1 MTKYITLPTEFAG
14 YGSQKTFYFTQ
25 VDRSGD
31 VALYKKVDTEDKTEL
46 YETIL
51 IKRGEDRVYPNGSFV
66 PAKEYYPSDEQ
77 FGKMGWAY
85 RTYKEALIKYN
96 MLLNGRL

>member
-1 MTKYITLPTEFAG
+1 MTEYITLPTEFAG
-14 YGSQKTFYFTQ
+14 RGSQKTFYFTQ

-31 VALYKKVDTEDKTEL
+31 VALYKKVDVEDKIEL

-51 IKRGEDRVYPNGSFV
+51 IKRGGERIFPDGNSI

-85 RTYKEALIKYN
+85 KTHKEALIKYN
-96 MLLNGRL
+96 MLLNSRL